1 MAYKSGLRDNE
12 YLQYFA
18 TTTDTGV
25 QDVYTYDAYFG
36 TIFTQVL
43 RESKSRGLNLI
54 LAVD

>member
-12 YLQYFA
+12 CLQCYA
-18 TTTDTGV
+18 TTTDTVV
-25 QDVYTYDAYFG
+25 QDVYTFDAYSG
-36 TIFTQVL
+36 TRFTQVL